1 MPKSFSPTLAG
12 PILNRLIDAFDLR
25 HWDSRGVLSQK
36 NQRRYLAGERV
47 SSEAEQLVFR
57 AVADAFITS
66 MLWPDL
72 ARFTLPSRPDG
83 KDNALPTAEVLA
95 RLIGTYAAQWDQFV
109 GTLRNYSPSTTMTS
123 DAAFA
128 FLRIEAIDASL
139 RLGALLWL
147 LDGPQGRI
155 RTPEWAS
162 HKSASRYLRTLQE
175 RCGGGRPSRDEIT
188 TGLDVNFKTVDDWLD
203 GRARPAEM
211 HIQKLAAFF
220 ASREVGDPDDIAR
233 EIRIHFSLEA
243 LFVEL
248 VHTVGEADAA
258 VIADRFVGY
267 TNEAVAFVA
276 GSRQSRQM
284 NDGKMLINLCM
295 GTLSGVNAPWNEHLL
310 RHIWRMELDP
320 VWRTDLRASYSSS
333 FSRLQQVLARLVP
346 PLDGEL
352 LAVFG
357 REPTEEEVRELRY
370 LTLADPEEVLGIE
383 PAATRDATILNF
395 IEDHQLRSRVLAC
408 WAREAD
414 SRNDY
419 VTSAAFAREAVR
431 LNPSQPY
438 LHFAFGCALWQTGDA
453 DAGIVELEIAAQMQ
467 PSWDRPHAEVG
478 IVLCNLERYDAA
490 VARLEAGVVRVTTP
504 SWWLTMILARAHELG
519 GNASEAIKH
528 YEQVTVLKP
537 DQGEV
542 LDRLAHLYFNA
553 GDKVAGADRC
563 KRANAFGFSTV
574 HHAWRSGYYA
584 GEARQPRPRQTLPLD
599 RIVFTDLPWRFAKKR
614 S

>member
-1 MPKSFSPTLAG
+1 MLKSFSPTPAG

-47 SSEAEQLVFR
+47 SSEAEHLVFR
-57 AVADAFITS
+57 AVADALIAS

-147 LDGPQGRI
+147 LDGPSGRI

-162 HKSASRYLRTLQE
+162 PKSASRYLRTLQE
-175 RCGGGRPSRDEIT
+175 RCSSGRPSRDDIT
-188 TGLDVNFKTVDDWLD
+188 TGLDVNFKTVDEWLD
-203 GRARPAEM
+203 GGSRPAEI
-211 HIQKLAAFF
+211 HIEKLAAFLG
-220 ASREVGDPDDIAR
+220 SRGAGEPDDIAR
-233 EIRIHFSLEA
+233 EIRVHFSLEA
-243 LFVEL
+243 LFEEL
-248 VHTVGEADAA
+248 VHVVGEADAA

-346 PLDGEL
+346 PLDVEL

-357 REPTEEEVRELRY
+357 REPTDEEVRELRY

-383 PAATRDATILNF
+383 PAARRDRTLLNF
-395 IEDHQLRSRVLAC
+395 IEDHQLRSLVLAC

-419 VTSAAFAREAVR
+419 VTSAAFTREAVR

-490 VARLEAGVVRVTTP
+490 VARLEAGLTQVTVP

-519 GNASEAIKH
+519 GNAAEAIKH
-528 YEQVTVLKP
+528 YEQVMVLKP

-542 LDRLAHLYFNA
+542 LDRLAHLYFTA

-563 KRANAFGFSTV
+563 KRANALGFSAV

-584 GEARQPRPRQTLPLD
+584 DDGKKPRPPQTLPLD
-599 RIVFTDLPWRFAKKR
+599 RVVFTDLPWPCARKR